1 MRLANVNIRDFRC
14 IEDSGEFSLEAV
26 TCLVGKN
33 ESGKTAIL
41 KALRR
46 LKPDDASKEPLN
58 ALKDY
63 PRRKWVSEARI
74 QKDAPVVLA
83 TWELTEADVRAVE
96 EAFGKDA
103 LASPRFHASQGYD
116 NVTQIAASVNQ
127 EKLLRHVLAQA
138 ELTAE
143 EKDPLAKCG
152 SVDAA
157 KETLKATTTRTAAQE
172 RLLKELTAR
181 FPQGGEAAMD
191 AFLAERMPTFL
202 YFDEYLTLPGTI
214 AVDEI
219 ALRQKQDKLTERDR
233 IFIALLELAG
243 ASIESVNST
252 GTYEEF
258 NASLRAVSNQL
269 TDMISRYWSQNK
281 HLDVEIKLDYARPS
295 DPAPFNTGW
304 IFRTRIVNRRHRAD
318 TSFDDRSRGFVWFF
332 SFLVWLYQL
341 KKIHGENL
349 VILLDEPG
357 HSLHARAQT
366 DLLRYIN
373 EQLRP
378 HYQVVYTTHSPFM
391 VDPDSLLAART
402 VEDVVERDKQT
413 GEERL
418 LGTKV
423 RENVLASDIDTIA
436 PLRKALEFQLTQS
449 LFVGKHTLLVEG
461 ESDLAY
467 LKWFSKQLQSANKP
481 GLDYRWNLCI
491 GGSLSRLPSVA
502 SLLSGDGLHLAAITD
517 VQRSDKSRLETARKA
532 LPDGH
537 LVTLDTYAGQSDADM
552 EDVLGR
558 SFYLALVRR
567 TLDLRQPH
575 DFPEL
580 TPAAT
585 PARVMQEVEQH
596 TATLNGHYVKFKPSL
611 PAEWLFQNEA
621 EAKQLPGF
629 SSALDRMEKLV
640 RDLNALI

>member
-1 MRLANVNIRDFRC
+1 MRLANVHIRDFRC
-14 IEDSGEFSLEAV
+14 IEDSGEFSLDAV

-46 LKPDDASKEPLN
+46 LKPDDASKEPFN

-63 PRRKWVSEARI
+63 PRRRWVSEARI
-74 QKDAPVVLA
+74 QKDAPVIQA
-83 TWELTEADVRAVE
+83 TWELTDADLQALEAT
-96 EAFGKDA
+96 FGKDV
-103 LASPRFHASQGYD
+103 LASPRFHAAQGYD
-116 NVTQIAASVNQ
+116 NVTQIAANVNE
-127 EKLLRHVLAQA
+127 EKLLRNAMADVA
-138 ELTAE
+138 AE
-143 EKDPLAKCG
+143 EKALLAKCA

-157 KETLKATTTRTAAQE
+157 LETLKAAATRTAAQE
-172 RLLKELTAR
+172 RLLKQLTAK
-181 FPQGGEAAMD
+181 FPKGGEAAVD
-191 AFLAERMPTFL
+191 AFLAERLPTFL

-219 ALRQKQDKLTERDR
+219 ALRQKQGKVTERDR

-269 TDMISRYWSQNK
+269 TDMIARYWSQNR

-295 DPAPFNTGW
+295 DPPPFNTGW

-332 SFLVWLYQL
+332 SFLVWFYQL
-341 KKIHGENL
+341 KQVHGENL

-357 HSLHARAQT
+357 LSLHARAQA
-366 DLLRYIN
+366 DLLSYVN

-378 HYQVVYTTHSPFM
+378 HYQVIYTTHSPFM
-391 VDPDSLLAART
+391 VDPDNLLAART
-402 VEDVVERDKQT
+402 VEDVVERDHAT
-413 GEERL
+413 GEEKL

-423 RENVLASDIDTIA
+423 QENVLASDVDTIA
-436 PLRKALEFQLTQS
+436 PLRKALEIQLTQS
-449 LFVGKHTLLVEG
+449 LFVGKHALLVEA

-467 LKWFSKQLQSANKP
+467 LKWFSKQLQAGNKP

-491 GGSLSRLPSVA
+491 GGGLSRIPSVV
-502 SLLSGDGLHLAAITD
+502 SLLRSDELRMAAITD
-517 VQRSDKSRLETARKA
+517 VQKGDKGRIETARKA

-537 LVTLDTYAGQSDADM
+537 LVTLDGYAGQSDADM

-558 SFYLALVRR
+558 SFYLALVRK

-580 TPAAT
+580 SPAET
-585 PARVMQEVEQH
+585 PARVMQEVQQH

-611 PAEWLFQNEA
+611 PAEWLFQNEG
-621 EAKQLPGF
+621 EAKQLPGY
-629 SSALDRMEKLV
+629 SSALDRMEKLIH
-640 RDLNALI
+640 DLNALI

>member
-1 MRLANVNIRDFRC
+1 MRLANVQIKDFRC
-14 IEDSGEFSLEAV
+14 IEDSGEFSLDGI

-46 LKPDDASKEPLN
+46 LKPDDAGKEPFN
-58 ALKDY
+58 ALRDY
-63 PRRKWVSEARI
+63 PRRKWVSEACV
-74 QKDAPVVLA
+74 QKDTPVVEA
-83 TWELTEADVRAVE
+83 TWELSDADQQALE
-96 EAFGKDA
+96 EAFGKDV
-103 LASPRFHASQGYD
+103 LASTRFRAAQGYD
-116 NVTQIAASVNQ
+116 NLAQIAANVNE
-127 EKLLRHVLAQA
+127 EKLLHNALASA
-138 ELTAE
+138 ATE
-143 EKDPLAKCG
+143 EKALLAKCA

-157 KETLKATTTRTAAQE
+157 LETLKAITTRTAAQE
-172 RLLKELTAR
+172 QLLKELTAK
-181 FPQGGEAAMD
+181 FPQGGEAAVD
-191 AFLAERMPTFL
+191 AFLAKHMPTFL

-219 ALRQKQDKLTERDR
+219 VLRQKQGKLAERDR

-269 TDMISRYWSQNK
+269 TDMIARYWSQNR

-295 DPAPFNTGW
+295 DPPPFNTGW
-304 IFRTRIVNRRHRAD
+304 IFRTRIVNRRHRAE

-332 SFLVWLYQL
+332 SFLVWFYQL
-341 KKIHGENL
+341 KQVHGDNL

-357 HSLHARAQT
+357 HSLHARAQA

-373 EQLRP
+373 EQLKP
-378 HYQVVYTTHSPFM
+378 HYQVIYTTHSPFM
-391 VDPDSLLAART
+391 VDPDNLLAART
-402 VEDVVERDKQT
+402 VEDVVEHDHAT
-413 GEERL
+413 GEEKL

-423 RENVLASDIDTIA
+423 RENVLASDADTLA
-436 PLRKALEFQLTQS
+436 PLRKALEIQLTQS
-449 LFVGKHTLLVEG
+449 LFVGKHTLLVED

-467 LKWFSKQLQSANKP
+467 LKWFSKQLQAANKP

-491 GGSLSRLPSVA
+491 GGGLSRIPGVA
-502 SLLSGDGLHLAAITD
+502 SLLRSDGLRMAAIAD
-517 VQRSDKSRLETARKA
+517 VRKGDKGRIETAKQA
-532 LPDGH
+532 LAGGH
-537 LVTLDTYAGQSDADM
+537 LVTMDAYAGQSDADM

-567 TLDLRQPH
+567 TLELRQPH

-580 TPAAT
+580 SPAEM
-585 PARVMQEVEQH
+585 PARVMQEVKQH

-629 SSALDRMEKLV
+629 SGAMDRMEKLIH
-640 RDLNALI
+640 DLNTLI